1 MWRAWA
7 LRTGCSKVDQSMLTY
22 LEGMGTEV
30 VIPHTAVLLRGEVN
44 VLVDTGFGSPQQIA
58 AAYPQELW
66 RTGEQEL
73 ERLLARLGLVPADID
88 LVLHTHLHYDHVG
101 NDHLFPG
108 ATILAQQADLDF
120 ARAPSVPLM
129 RREFFTESCGFP
141 AQFDPGSVMGVD
153 GDRTVAA
160 GLNLLALPGHTPGSQ
175 GVVAETADGLLCFA
189 GDLVMVRENL
199 DELTPVGL
207 HTDLEACER
216 SRATVLSLGA
226 TVLPSHDMRVFDNDD
241 DIRGLS

>member
-7 LRTGCSKVDQSMLTY
+7 LRTGCSRVDQSMLTY

-30 VIPHTAVLLRGEVN
+30 VIPHTAVLLQGESN
-44 VLVDTGFGSPQQIA
+44 VLIDTGFGSPEQIA

-66 RTGEQEL
+66 RTEEQAL
-73 ERLLARLGLVPADID
+73 EQLLARLSLAPSDID

-101 NDHLFPG
+101 NDYLFPG

-129 RREFFTESCGFP
+129 RREFFTESCGYP
-141 AQFDPGSVMGVD
+141 AQFNMDAVTGVD
-153 GDRTVAA
+153 GDRTLAP
-160 GLNLLALPGHTPGSQ
+160 GLDLLALPGHTPGSQ
-175 GVVAETADGLLCFA
+175 GVVAETADGPLCFA

-199 DELTPVGL
+199 NELTPVGL

-216 SRATVLSLGA
+216 SRLKVLSLGGK
-226 TVLPSHDMRVFDNDD
+226 VLPSHDMRIFDNVDV
-241 DIRGLS
+241 RAVS